1 MCLFYKMKRVLIIS
15 NPQDE
20 HTKYVVEKIRDLGA
34 EPCLFYPENLG
45 KGFSVTLADSAIT
58 QEFICTFVA
67 EERKMNFADFY
78 SVWFRRPR
86 LVAHENGKPNSEG
99 IEFIRDEWRSLLEA
113 IYALMKNSLW
123 VSHPDKLREAARKPV
138 QFFIAH
144 ELGLNTPPTLITNNA
159 GEAKEFFRACSG
171 KIICKP
177 TGSGWIYSSDGKSV
191 RYVLTNRVL
200 ESHFEADEEIST
212 APVTFQEEIS
222 KAYEVRANVIGQEIL
237 AVKIDSQR
245 SELSKLD
252 WRRYDVRNTP
262 YSAYQLPK
270 EIEEKCLKLAYRLGL
285 EFGAID
291 LIRQPDGEYIFLEIN
306 GNGQFLWAE
315 DLSGV
320 KVSESLARL
329 LAGITHP
336 LKSASFT

>member
-1 MCLFYKMKRVLIIS
+1 MKKVLIIS

-20 HTKYVVEKIRDLGA
+20 HTEYVVEKIRTLNA
-34 EPCLFYPENLG
+34 EPCLFYPEDLG
-45 KGFSVTLADSAIT
+45 TRLSIAVADLSNI
-58 QEFICTFVA
+58 QEIASEFYVGETK
-67 EERKMNFADFY
+67 RNFADFY

-86 LVAHENGKPNSEG
+86 LMTLENGKLNTEG
-99 IEFIRDEWRSLLEA
+99 IEFARDEWRALLEA
-113 IYALMKNSLW
+113 IYALMKNALW

-138 QFFIAH
+138 QILIAK
-144 ELGLNTPPTLITNNA
+144 ELGLKTPSTLITNDA
-159 GEAKEFFRACSG
+159 TKAKEFFEAHSG
-171 KIICKP
+171 RVICKP
-177 TGSGWIYSSDGKSV
+177 TGSGWIYSQDGKNV
-191 RYVLTNRVL
+191 RYVLTNRVCESDL
-200 ESHFEADEEIST
+200 EAVEEIKT
-212 APVTFQEEIS
+212 APVTFQEEIP
-222 KAYEVRANVIGQEIL
+222 KAYEIRANIVGQEVL

-252 WRRYDVRNTP
+252 WRRYDFSNTP

-291 LIRQPDGEYIFLEIN
+291 LICKPDGEYIFLEIN

-329 LAGITHP
+329 LAGITPP
-336 LKSASFT
+336 LKSASFV